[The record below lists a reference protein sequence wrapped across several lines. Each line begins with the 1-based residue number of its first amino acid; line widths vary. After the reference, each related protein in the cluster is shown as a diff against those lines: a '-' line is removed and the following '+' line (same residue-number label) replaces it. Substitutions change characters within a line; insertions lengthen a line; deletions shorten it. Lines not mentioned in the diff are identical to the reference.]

1 MAELSWL
8 GWVVFAA
15 CIPGVAYGLVRYRQI
30 QQEHKDSHE
39 KVLLLNERLQQVE
52 GDLGHLQNEKAG
64 YERYQQSLL
73 EDLACLR
80 EENQRLRTDSD
91 GRLSHREVR
100 YGVATIGISGC
111 GKTALSLP
119 WANPLVPRNKIVGTQ
134 FDKFQRT
141 VSRVLDHESHVLVD
155 HIFEIYDWGGEHIDE
170 AQTALVK
177 LGVIHALVL
186 VVDLGPFVAAEGRH
200 VFSEERIAK
209 QIQEFN
215 RHALRFF
222 FAMSVVQHCKYY
234 VLFIN
239 KSDLLS
245 GFPEQI
251 AEEAKRLYKPL
262 IDEMTRWS
270 EDRSV
275 NFTVMVGSA
284 ETGAGTNQI
293 FPYLLQN
300 ILPEEARDEQLTQSP
315 TGSSDVA
322 PLSTPPPIPGTLRD
336 AGRGRAAEHLR
347 VVSSGRS

>member
-1 MAELSWL
+1 MSDLSWL
-8 GWVVFAA
+8 GWGLVAA
-15 CIPGVAYGLVRYRQI
+15 LVPAVAYGFMRYRRLMQD
-30 QQEHKDSHE
+30 QTDSLDKARSMSEQLMQLQGEHS
-39 KVLLLNERLQQVE
+39 
-52 GDLGHLQNEKAG
+52 HLQTEKSG
-64 YERYQQSLL
+64 LERYQASLL

-80 EENQRLRTDSD
+80 DENQRLRTDSD

-119 WANPLVPRNKIVGTQ
+119 WANPLVPRHKIVGTQ
-134 FDKFQRT
+134 FDKFHRT

-186 VVDLGPFVAAEGRH
+186 VVDLGPFVPAEGRH
-200 VFSEERIAK
+200 VFSEERIAQ

-215 RHALRFF
+215 KHALRFF

-245 GFPEQI
+245 GYPDQI

-275 NFTVMVGSA
+275 NFAVMVGSA
-284 ETGAGTNQI
+284 ETGSGTNQL
-293 FPYLLQN
+293 FPYLMQN
-300 ILPEEARDEQLTQSP
+300 VLPEEARDEQLTQSP
-315 TGSSDVA
+315 SGSAAASPAHSGPV
-322 PLSTPPPIPGTLRD
+322 LQSPPLRD
-336 AGRGRAAEHLR
+336 TGRLRAEHLR
-347 VVSSGRS
+347 PAAVRG

>member
-1 MAELSWL
+1 MSDLSWL
-8 GWVVFAA
+8 GWGVCAA
-15 CIPGVAYGLVRYRQI
+15 CVPAAAYGLVRYRQLL
-30 QQEHKDSHE
+30 QEHRDAADKA
-39 KVLLLNERLQQVE
+39 KGIGERLQQLE
-52 GDLGHLQNEKAG
+52 GDQAHLQNEKAG
-64 YERYQQSLL
+64 LERYQASLL

-80 EENQRLRTDSD
+80 DENQRLRLDTE

-111 GKTALSLP
+111 GKTALTLP
-119 WANPLVPRNKIVGTQ
+119 WANPLAPRNKIVGTQ
-134 FDKFQRT
+134 FDKFHRT
-141 VSRVLDHESHVLVD
+141 ISRVFDQESRVLVD

-177 LGVIHALVL
+177 LGVIHSLVL
-186 VVDLGPFVAAEGRH
+186 VVDLGPFVATEGRH
-200 VFSEERIAK
+200 IFSEERIAQ

-215 RHALRFF
+215 KQALRFF

-245 GFPEQI
+245 GFPEEI
-251 AEEAKRLYKPL
+251 AEAAKRLYKPL

-284 ETGAGTNQI
+284 ETGSGTNEL
-293 FPYLLQN
+293 FPYLMQN
-300 ILPEEARDEQLTQSP
+300 ILPEEARDDQLTQAPS
-315 TGSSDVA
+315 GSADA
-322 PLSTPPPIPGTLRD
+322 APPISGPAFQGPARD
-336 AGRGRAAEHLR
+336 TGRTRVEHLR
-347 VVSSGRS
+347 VVSSGRG